1 MRSLLFLL
9 SALFLLRSTKGMKYD
24 ELNKREREI
33 VDRAI
38 AQGNADQGKG
48 IHLDYYTILKT
59 VSYLIH
65 KL

>member
-1 MRSLLFLL
+1 
-9 SALFLLRSTKGMKYD
+9 MKYD
-24 ELNKREREI
+24 ELNDRDREI

-48 IHLDYYTILKT
+48 THLDYYTIIKT